1 MKFFARHIVPQKPCQ
16 ASHFPDKCGVVTNIE
31 TRKVLLKSQGC
42 FNCTKKGHNFKKC
55 RSKKTCFKC
64 KEKHHTSI
72 CYPPRRSETD
82 VNEKV
87 SSENSKTD
95 DKNKTTSTLLT
106 NSIKNRE
113 IILQSDVALLKNPS
127 TQKQI
132 EGKMILDTGSQRS
145 HVSQKVDVI

>member
-1 MKFFARHIVPQKPCQ
+1 MRPT
-16 ASHFPDKCGVVTNIE
+16 S
-31 TRKVLLKSQGC
+31 TRKCHQKILK
-42 FNCTKKGHNFKKC
+42 H
-55 RSKKTCFKC
+55 
-64 KEKHHTSI
+64 
-72 CYPPRRSETD
+72 
-82 VNEKV
+82 
-87 SSENSKTD
+87 

-113 IILQSDVALLKNPS
+113 IILQSEVALLKNPS

>member
-1 MKFFARHIVPQKPCQ
+1 M
-16 ASHFPDKCGVVTNIE
+16 
-31 TRKVLLKSQGC
+31 
-42 FNCTKKGHNFKKC
+42 
-55 RSKKTCFKC
+55 
-64 KEKHHTSI
+64 
-72 CYPPRRSETD
+72 CYPPRRSETE

-113 IILQSDVALLKNPS
+113 IILQSEVALLKNPS